1 MKNNIIS
8 LGISNLSKGLN
19 ENSFTSLDITRKY
32 LEAIKIKNRTLNAFI
47 NILEESAIWESKKSD
62 KRRRDGKELSPIDGI
77 PIAIKDNIDIKDIIT
92 TGGIK
97 AYRNEISK
105 EDSFIVKLLKDAGA
119 VILGKLN
126 MHEAALGATT
136 QNEFYGKCN
145 NYCTYTQ

>member
-19 ENSFTSLDITRKY
+19 ENSFTSLDITKKY

-97 AYRNEISK
+97 AYRNEIS
-105 EDSFIVKLLKDAGA
+105 
-119 VILGKLN
+119 
-126 MHEAALGATT
+126 
-136 QNEFYGKCN
+136 
-145 NYCTYTQ
+145 